1 MNEIANRVKY
11 CGAWRLQTK
20 KREIA
25 LEEKGL
31 RIRRN
36 KREYIEYDFGGSDQV
51 VDGTKRLMIIN
62 DNIVSKVNG
71 FKYYV

>member
-1 MNEIANRVKY
+1 M
-11 CGAWRLQTK
+11 QTK
-20 KREIA
+20 KRETA

-36 KREYIEYDFGGSDQV
+36 KTEYIEYDFGGSKRV
-51 VDGTKRLMIIN
+51 VDGIKGLMIIN

-71 FKYYV
+71 FKYYDYLIILNN